1 MREFFATAP
10 RPLRDRP
17 RRDSSAGPNDVDQ
30 HGDGAGDSVPLVWTE
45 GEALLIAGAAL
56 VDVVAKWDRW
66 VYRRVDSV
74 HPLVDERGRRKHSLD
89 CVPPPDPALAIQ
101 PEERFVDTPQEVL
114 GQVMVPLA
122 YVAKGPLREFDARQS
137 DDLPM
142 PVLGTPDTWRYGVA
156 MVESELRRSNLSV
169 DLQVL
174 EIVREIVGPSI
185 GPDDDSEVDEFIR
198 TGAWRLCP
206 PADPSIF
213 DGNDAGELLRTLAD
227 RFLLVGLIEASSAG
241 TRQVLKFSYDWH
253 VEGAPRKDFWHSL
266 RVAAGFST
274 RRIDVPLEAPS
285 AAASYHLEFQTPPE
299 ARCRL
304 LRLPGNS
311 ADVNSLGSF
320 DDSRRPVSHVHASYA
335 IPPDQ
340 AGELVVDLPFRGLR
354 TTTFLAAVFTA
365 VLMLLAILLPDA
377 KTVWRTA
384 PEGPATVLL
393 VVPAVVLT
401 LLAARGESALIREAM
416 TILRASLFSSALGLF
431 LVAASIVGGL
441 VDPWLDWLW
450 WAVAIW
456 ACVLAVGLG
465 IGAVISERVPKN
477 QPNRG
482 PDVRASS

>member
-1 MREFFATAP
+1 M
-10 RPLRDRP
+10 
-17 RRDSSAGPNDVDQ
+17 DVDPY
-30 HGDGAGDSVPLVWTE
+30 DDCAGDPVPLACS
-45 GEALLIAGAAL
+45 EAELLLVAGAAL

-101 PEERFVDTPQEVL
+101 PEERLAETPQEVL

-156 MVESELRRSNLSV
+156 MVESELRRTNLSV
-169 DLQVL
+169 DSHVL

-185 GPDDDSEVDEFIR
+185 GSGDASEVDDFLR
-198 TGAWRLCP
+198 TGAWRRYP
-206 PADPSIF
+206 SADPSMF
-213 DGNDAGELLRTLAD
+213 QGNDASELLRTLAE
-227 RFLLVGLIEASSAG
+227 RFLLVGLIQASSAG

-304 LRLPGNS
+304 LRLPGDT

-320 DDSRRPVSHVHASYA
+320 DDSRRPVSHVQASYGT
-335 IPPDQ
+335 PPDQ
-340 AGELVVDLPFRGLR
+340 PGELVVDLPFRGMR

-401 LLAARGESALIREAM
+401 FLAARGESALIREAM

-441 VDPWLDWLW
+441 IDPWIDWLW
-450 WAVAIW
+450 GAVAIW
-456 ACVLAVGLG
+456 ACMLALGLG
-465 IGAVISERVPKN
+465 IGAMISERVPKN
-477 QPNRG
+477 QSDRTRMSAP
-482 PDVRASS
+482 VASIEQEGAS